1 MGDKNYA
8 RAFGATYAI
17 NAALPEKYQ
26 IKIST
31 EKYEALIKT
40 DVIVICGKCTK
51 ETNKHEIQVVELIL
65 TSVQNLILDQKTE
78 KIWVCAC
85 GYENSLARTKM
96 KQTKLNLP
104 SYLQVVPEPP
114 LRRDGLLG
122 RLAYHNKAEQWV
134 WLILEE
140 LEYSLTTFRDD
151 YLKANKA
158 EMGEFFTDDDMP

>member
-31 EKYEALIKT
+31 EEYEQLIQT
-40 DVIVICGKCTK
+40 DVIVTCDKCAK
-51 ETNKHEIQVVELIL
+51 ETNKNEIQVVELLL
-65 TSVQNLILDQKTE
+65 TSVQNLILNQKTE

-104 SYLQVVPEPP
+104 HYLQVVPEPP
-114 LRRDGLLG
+114 LRHEGLLG
-122 RLAYHNKAEQWV
+122 RLAYHNKVEQWV

-140 LEYSLTTFRDD
+140 LEYALTTFRDD
-151 YLKANKA
+151 YLKANRD
-158 EMGEFFTDDDMP
+158 ELGENSMDDDMP